1 MNPAL
6 SRSPLPLAAMA
17 GTLVLAACGGSEPL
31 PFGEAVAARVNG
43 GEISMQQVEA
53 SLVPGNPHRVRT
65 GAAAAHVLERIIDE
79 ELLQERAL
87 RAGLDR
93 LPQVQRALAAARRQ
107 ALAQAYLDW
116 TTQAIF
122 VQNRQDSK
130 RFYRE
135 NPALF
140 EQRRIY
146 RLNELATT
154 VPANSPEILE
164 ALRQETARARSLEE
178 IRDWLRARKLSS
190 RVVSVSRSAEE
201 IPLDVLPRLLA
212 MSEGQM
218 LLVTGGPEVS
228 VLELVHAA
236 PAPMSEEEAIPVI
249 ERYFSNRARLE
260 VLQSEVRRLRAQA
273 TIEYVGKFALAQ
285 AALKQ

>member
-1 MNPAL
+1 MKSAS
-6 SRSPLPLAAMA
+6 SRSPLPLAAIA
-17 GTLVLAACGGSEPL
+17 GTLVLAACGGNEP
-31 PFGEAVAARVNG
+31 PSFGDAVAARVNG

-53 SLVPGNPHRVRT
+53 SLAPGRAGRVRPA
-65 GAAAAHVLERIIDE
+65 AAAAHVHALERIIDE

-93 LPQVQRALAAARRQ
+93 LPQVQRSLAAARRQ

-116 TTQAIF
+116 TAQAIH
-122 VQNRQDSK
+122 VQNRQDTK
-130 RFYRE
+130 RFYRD

-146 RLNELATT
+146 SLNELAAA
-154 VPANSPEILE
+154 VPAESLE
-164 ALRQETARARSLEE
+164 ALRQATARAGSLEE
-178 IRDWLRARKLSS
+178 VRDWLRARNLPY

-212 MSEGQM
+212 MREGQM
-218 LLVTGGPEVS
+218 VLVTGGPEVS

-236 PAPMSEEEAIPVI
+236 PAPMSEDEAIPVI
-249 ERYFSNRARLE
+249 ERYFANRARLE